1 MAKTSLK
8 DALKNWA
15 EENPDTPLAQ
25 AKDIG
30 LQFKMIDK
38 MDNSLVL
45 IPNVEKLSL
54 STNLIEKI
62 SGLMSLKKLRIL
74 ALGRN
79 MIKTFTGLEPLG
91 DCLEELWISY
101 NFIEKTKGIG
111 SLKKLKVLYMC
122 HNSVKEWGELN
133 KINDCPVLE
142 DLVFCGNPIVEN
154 LEESA
159 YRVEIKKRLPRLK
172 KLDGEVLPE

>member
-1 MAKTSLK
+1 
-8 DALKNWA
+8 
-15 EENPDTPLAQ
+15 
-25 AKDIG
+25 
-30 LQFKMIDK
+30 
-38 MDNSLVL
+38 
-45 IPNVEKLSL
+45 
-54 STNLIEKI
+54 
-62 SGLMSLKKLRIL
+62 
-74 ALGRN
+74 

-142 DLVFCGNPIVEN
+142 DLVFCGELRDFFGWFVD
-154 LEESA
+154 L
-159 YRVEIKKRLPRLK
+159 
-172 KLDGEVLPE
+172 